1 MDKRILA
8 ALAFVAISGIAQA
21 AGTALCT
28 GTAGNG
34 VTVAGETDGTAF
46 VRVDLVP
53 KCSANVQ
60 LSFDQNTT
68 SAGVCANSTKGKN
81 TYSGTTE
88 GGAVSVAAPCTVT
101 SGACEAPEATL
112 STDATTGVTTNA
124 CS

>member
-8 ALAFVAISGIAQA
+8 ALAFVAISGVAQA
-21 AGTALCT
+21 AGTAVCT

-34 VTVAGETDGTAF
+34 ETVSGVTDGTAF

-60 LSFDQNTT
+60 LSFDQNATA
-68 SAGVCANSTKGKN
+68 AGVCANSTKGKN
-81 TYSGTTE
+81 TFGGSTS
-88 GGAVSVAAPCTVT
+88 GGAVARTGDCTLD
-101 SGACEAPEATL
+101 SNAKCEAPTATL
-112 STDATTGVTTNA
+112 TTDDNGVTTNA